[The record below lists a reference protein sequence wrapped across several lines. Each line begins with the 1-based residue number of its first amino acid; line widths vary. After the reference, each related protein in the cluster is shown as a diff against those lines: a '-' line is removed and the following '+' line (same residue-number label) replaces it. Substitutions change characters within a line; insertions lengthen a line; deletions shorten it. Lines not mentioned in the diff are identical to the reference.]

1 LEYNILLGLSP
12 TADQA
17 ARTAALRHAIYHS
30 ALDQDLVSGV
40 LSLNQHIEEYGA
52 NLSGGQR
59 QKIALARALASQ
71 PRILLLDEPTAG
83 LDTESEQI
91 IIKRLAEL
99 QNVTLILVT
108 HSSAALSITER
119 LVVLEQGKVLAD
131 GETKK
136 MLQG

>member
-1 LEYNILLGLSP
+1 
-12 TADQA
+12 
-17 ARTAALRHAIYHS
+17 
-30 ALDQDLVSGV
+30 
-40 LSLNQHIEEYGA
+40 
-52 NLSGGQR
+52 
-59 QKIALARALASQ
+59 
-71 PRILLLDEPTAG
+71 LLDEPTAG

-136 MLQG
+136 MLLG

>member
-1 LEYNILLGLSP
+1 
-12 TADQA
+12 
-17 ARTAALRHAIYHS
+17 
-30 ALDQDLVSGV
+30 V

-99 QNVTLILVT
+99 QDVTLILVT

>member
-1 LEYNILLGLSP
+1 
-12 TADQA
+12 
-17 ARTAALRHAIYHS
+17 
-30 ALDQDLVSGV
+30 
-40 LSLNQHIEEYGA
+40 
-52 NLSGGQR
+52 
-59 QKIALARALASQ
+59 LARALASQ

>member
-1 LEYNILLGLSP
+1 
-12 TADQA
+12 
-17 ARTAALRHAIYHS
+17 
-30 ALDQDLVSGV
+30 V

-131 GETKK
+131 GETRN

>member
-1 LEYNILLGLSP
+1 
-12 TADQA
+12 
-17 ARTAALRHAIYHS
+17 
-30 ALDQDLVSGV
+30 V

-83 LDTESEQI
+83 LDTESEKI
-91 IIKRLAEL
+91 IIQRLAEL

-131 GETKK
+131 GETRK

>member
-1 LEYNILLGLSP
+1 
-12 TADQA
+12 
-17 ARTAALRHAIYHS
+17 
-30 ALDQDLVSGV
+30 V